1 MHGRLKV
8 RSTEEQEERKR
19 LEREKKLQLYQGAMK
34 ACLAK
39 LHVRDFDRSGLT
51 ISGEILAQSCDV
63 QTLWN
68 FRKEIILATLS
79 SSVVEEAATEE
90 DKGKKDKFVELFE
103 NELAL
108 TEMCLKKNPKSYGS
122 WFHRQWCLKKAN
134 EMKLG
139 EKSTFLTWSNELKLC
154 GLFLKAD
161 ERNFHC
167 WRHRFFVVANGMVF
181 HCCLFYYKGCGS
193 NIENLNLDIFKIS
206 VVLNYD
212 LN

>member
-39 LHVRDFDRSGLT
+39 LHARDFDRSGLA
-51 ISGEILAQSCDV
+51 ISGEILSQSCDV

-79 SSVVEEAATEE
+79 SGVVEEVATEE

-108 TEMCLKKNPKSYGS
+108 TETCLKKNPKSYGS

-167 WRHRFFVVANGMVF
+167 WRHRFFVVSNGIYITIQI
-181 HCCLFYYKGCGS
+181 L
-193 NIENLNLDIFKIS
+193 
-206 VVLNYD
+206 
-212 LN
+212 